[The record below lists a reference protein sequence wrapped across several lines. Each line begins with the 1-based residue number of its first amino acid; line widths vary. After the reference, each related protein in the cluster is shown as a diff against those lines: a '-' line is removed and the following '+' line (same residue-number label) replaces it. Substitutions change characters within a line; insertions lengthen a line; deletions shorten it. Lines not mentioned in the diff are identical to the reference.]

1 MGALT
6 PMPPLRYVSLRLTV
20 HIRGRPYQLTV
31 TPDHFNLVPNGKR
44 QGVEL
49 PWSAFATEDAAM
61 LSALHAAIK
70 RASVRRGAR

>member
-1 MGALT
+1 MSRDLAI
-6 PMPPLRYVSLRLTV
+6 SLTV
-20 HIRGRPYQLTV
+20 HIRGQPYHLTV
-31 TPDHFNLVPNGKR
+31 KPDSFKLVPSGKR

-70 RASVRRGAR
+70 RAKRRQARR